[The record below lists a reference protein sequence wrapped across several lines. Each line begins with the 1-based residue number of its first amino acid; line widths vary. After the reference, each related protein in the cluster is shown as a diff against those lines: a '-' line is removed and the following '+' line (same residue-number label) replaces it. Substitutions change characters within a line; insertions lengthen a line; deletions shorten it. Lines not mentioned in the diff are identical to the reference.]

1 MENIYSQVKM
11 FHYPERLEALGRD
24 TALPP
29 MHVRLKPINTCN
41 HHCFYCCYRNDNLY
55 LGEML
60 NEKDMIPEAKMEEIV
75 RDMIDVGVRAVTFTG
90 GGEPLIY
97 PYFAKTARAL
107 LEGGIKVAA
116 LTNGSPLAGEAAEV
130 LAQGGSWVRVSADS
144 VDGEA
149 IAKSRGIAP
158 EAFGKIIRN
167 IENFSRV
174 KNPDCE
180 LGINFI
186 ITPHNAHKVFDF
198 IALMKSVGTDH
209 VKVSECVM
217 GTTAAENN
225 AYHAVYFDMVL
236 AEIERAAST
245 LSDDG
250 FRVINKFHQMDDQYE
265 KPYTTC
271 PFVSGFLNVIAA
283 DQNVYTCQDK
293 AYTRTGFLGSIRD
306 RSLKAFWESSAYRR
320 AVQAVN
326 PSKVCDHHCV
336 QHGKNMALI
345 DYLGTDRRHLAF
357 V

>member
-1 MENIYSQVKM
+1 MENVYSQAKM
-11 FHYPERLEALGRD
+11 FHYPKRLEALGRGEV
-24 TALPP
+24 LPP
-29 MHVRLKPINTCN
+29 MHVRLKPINACN
-41 HHCFYCCYRNDNLY
+41 HNCFYCCYRNDNLY
-55 LGEML
+55 LGEL
-60 NEKDMIPEAKMEEIV
+60 LKEKDMIPEAKMAEIV
-75 RDMIDVGVRAVTFTG
+75 RDMIDMEVQAVTFTG

-97 PYFAKTARAL
+97 PYLAKTARTL
-107 LEGGIKVAA
+107 LEGGIKVAV
-116 LTNGSPLAGEAAEV
+116 LTNGGALLGEVAAV
-130 LAQGGSWVRVSADS
+130 LAEGGSWVRVSADS
-144 VDGEA
+144 VDGES

-174 KNPDCE
+174 KNSDCE
-180 LGINFI
+180 LGVNFI
-186 ITPHNAHKVFDF
+186 ITQYNAHKVFDF
-198 IALMKSVGTDH
+198 IALMKNVGADH

-217 GTTAAENN
+217 DTTAAENN
-225 AYHAVYFDMVL
+225 AYHAAHFEAVK

-250 FRVINKFHQMDDQYE
+250 FRVINKFHPMDDQYE

-293 AYTRTGFLGSIRD
+293 AYTRTGLLGSIRD
-306 RSLKAFWESSAYRR
+306 CSLRTFWESAAYHR
-320 AVQAVN
+320 AVRMVN

-336 QHGKNMALI
+336 QHGKNLALI
-345 DYLGTDRRHLAF
+345 DYLGTDRRHLEF